1 MLKARQ
7 TIALGSRRPAPTFT
21 VKDDATP
28 SGPVLVVD
36 ERAEGFESAARTA
49 AEIEEA
55 VRSSLRS
62 AAINLSDDAFARI
75 ASVVR
80 DVSRHFGNMRDEAVK
95 VGRRLLRLREE
106 HPDVFAALF
115 RIVDGRCAMPF
126 SPATASRMCAVARFV
141 DEGKVPQDRLPLAY
155 SAAYEIVRLDGEGL
169 LLEAERDGLVSPR
182 TSRSA
187 VLSWKRSKRPI
198 ARDPRRALLEEK
210 TRLLERLT
218 RIDEELRQLDT
229 AI

>member
-7 TIALGSRRPAPTFT
+7 TIALGARRQPTT
-21 VKDDATP
+21 VKDNAST
-28 SGPVLVVD
+28 SVTSLAAD

-49 AEIEEA
+49 TEIEEA

-62 AAINLSDDAFARI
+62 AQIELPEEAFARI
-75 ASVVR
+75 TSVVR

-106 HPDVFAALF
+106 HAAVYAALF

-155 SAAYEIVRLDGEGL
+155 SAAYEIVRLDDEGL
-169 LLEAERDGLVSPR
+169 LPEAERDGLVSPR

-187 VLSWKRSKRPI
+187 VLTWKRGRRLVPD
-198 ARDPRRALLEEK
+198 DPQRVLLDEK
-210 TRLLERLT
+210 ARLLDRLA
-218 RIDEELRQLDT
+218 RIEGELRRLE
-229 AI
+229 AMA

>member
-1 MLKARQ
+1 MLKARE
-7 TIALGSRRPAPTFT
+7 TIALGSRRQPASFT
-21 VKDDATP
+21 VKDNVPAPVATP
-28 SGPVLVVD
+28 VAD
-36 ERAEGFESAARTA
+36 DRAEGFESAARTA
-49 AEIEEA
+49 AEIEDA

-62 AAINLSDDAFARI
+62 AQIELPEEAFTRI
-75 ASVVR
+75 TSVVR

-106 HPDVFAALF
+106 HSAVYAALF

-155 SAAYEIVRLDGEGL
+155 SAAYEIVRLDDEGL
-169 LLEAERDGLVSPR
+169 LLEAEKDGLVSPR

-187 VLSWKRSKRPI
+187 VLTWKRGRRPVLD
-198 ARDPRRALLEEK
+198 DPRRVLLEEK
-210 TRLLERLT
+210 TRLLERLA
-218 RIDEELRQLDT
+218 RIDDELRELG
-229 AI
+229 AEA